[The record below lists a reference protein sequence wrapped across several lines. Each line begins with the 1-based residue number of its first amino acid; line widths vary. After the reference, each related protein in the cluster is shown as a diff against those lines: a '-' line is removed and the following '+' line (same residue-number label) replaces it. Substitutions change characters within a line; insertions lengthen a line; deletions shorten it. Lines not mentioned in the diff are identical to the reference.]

1 MSENKNV
8 LYISYDGMTDP
19 LGQSQVLPYISGLNK
34 HGIAFHLISF
44 EKPARFKQNR
54 AEIQKI
60 CDENNISWQPLIY
73 TKKPPVLSTLWDM
86 VKLNQKIKKLG
97 RKTAFDM
104 IHCRSYIPAIFGLK
118 FKRKWNAKLLFDMR
132 GFWADERVDGGLW
145 NKNQFPFNKIYSYF
159 KRKEKELLI
168 HSDHTVSLT
177 HNGKNELLLNPD
189 KDDYAPISVIPC
201 CADTS
206 LFEIQKRT
214 TDQFIVGY
222 LGSLGTW
229 YMLDEMLVFF
239 KRILEVHPDALFHFL
254 TKEPACLIYE
264 KAKKLDLSSSHFL
277 IEESARKDIPT
288 KTANWSFS
296 FIFITPSFS
305 KKSSSPTKQG
315 ELMSMGIPVICN
327 KGVGDMDEIV
337 IKYNSGVVVSTDE
350 IASLNIQDVLQ
361 KSFEKEEI
369 RKGGIDYFSLKQG
382 IELYLSIYKNLIY

>member
-34 HGIAFHLISF
+34 HGISFHLISF

-54 AEIQKI
+54 ADIQNI
-60 CDENNISWQPLIY
+60 CDENNISWHPLIY

-145 NKNQFPFNKIYSYF
+145 NKNKFPFDKIYSYF
-159 KRKEKELLI
+159 KRKEKALLK

-177 HNGKNELLLNPD
+177 HNGKNELLLNTE

-201 CADTS
+201 CADTA
-206 LFEIQKRT
+206 LFDIQKRT

-239 KRILEVHPDALFHFL
+239 KRILEFHPNALFHFL
-254 TKEPACLIYE
+254 TKEPASLIHD
-264 KAKKLDLSSSHFL
+264 KAKELDISSSHFL
-277 IEESARKDIPT
+277 IEESARKDIPV
-288 KTANWSFS
+288 KTASWKFS
-296 FIFITPSFS
+296 FIFITPSYS

-315 ELMSMGIPVICN
+315 ELMAMGIPVICN

-350 IASLNIQDVLQ
+350 IASLNIQDILQ

-369 RKGGIDYFSLKQG
+369 RKGGIDYFSLNQG
-382 IELYLSIYKNLIY
+382 IELFLSIYKKLLY

>member
-44 EKPARFKQNR
+44 EKPARFRQNK
-54 AEIQKI
+54 ADIQKI
-60 CDENNISWQPLIY
+60 CDENNISWHPLIY

-97 RKTAFDM
+97 SKTAFDL

-145 NKNQFPFNKIYSYF
+145 NKHKFPFNKIYGYF
-159 KRKEKELLI
+159 KKKEKELLI

-177 HNGKNELLLNPD
+177 HNGKNELLLNPN

-206 LFEIQKRT
+206 LFEIQKRNT
-214 TDQFIVGY
+214 NQFIVGY

-254 TKEPACLIYE
+254 TKEPAYLIHD
-264 KAKKLDLSSSHFL
+264 KAKELDISSSHFL
-277 IEESARKDIPT
+277 IEESARKDIPA
-288 KTANWSFS
+288 KTANWNFS
-296 FIFITPSFS
+296 FIFITPSYS

-315 ELMSMGIPVICN
+315 ELMAMGIPVICN

-350 IASLNIQDVLQ
+350 ITSLNIHDVLQ